1 MSDLLRKGR
10 LASRRDDVVKFT
22 SSIKD
27 DIRIATA
34 VLEINKAHT
43 VMLMEQD
50 IISREDGVKLLKAL
64 HSVVLKSRYD
74 ERIED
79 IHMYIEEE
87 VFKIIGTEKG
97 GNLHVAKSRNDQVAT
112 AIRMKLRQELIE
124 IEKTI
129 VCLQKALID
138 LAKDNTETIVI
149 GHTHIQPAQPVTFGH
164 QLISYIDSFQRDF
177 DRIKEAYLRI
187 NRSPMG
193 ACALATTSFPISR
206 EKVTE
211 LLGFEG
217 ILENSIDAIGTRD
230 FLIEA
235 MWCHT
240 VLAIDVGRIVEDLLL
255 WSSYHFDMLELPND
269 FASTSSIM
277 PQKKNPD
284 ILEVIRARMKLV
296 IGYFTTCIN
305 TIIGLPSSY
314 NLDFQEVTPLLWAS
328 MDQILEC
335 LSMLSKLIPNVHIK
349 REVTLKK
356 ALESLSTS
364 TELANVIVRKYGVP
378 FRTAHNIVG
387 GIAKHLVDKGFDHSM
402 VTPKLISSISKEI
415 CDLDLKMDEKDVK
428 SALDPKE
435 FVKAHNVIGGPSPT
449 EVKRAIMMRTKWID
463 VSKNW
468 IEKSEL
474 ELKNA
479 NDKLGR
485 AIDLLTLKD

>member
-10 LASRRDDVVKFT
+10 LASRRDDVIKFT

-27 DIRIATA
+27 DVRIAPA

-43 VMLMEQD
+43 IMLVEQD
-50 IISREDGVKLLKAL
+50 IICREDGVKLLKAL
-64 HSVVLKSRYD
+64 LNVVLKARYD

-87 VFKIIGTEKG
+87 VIKIIGTEKG

-124 IEKTI
+124 VEKTI

-138 LAKDNTETIVI
+138 LAKDNTETILL

-164 QLISYIDSFQRDF
+164 QLISYIDSFRRDF
-177 DRIKEAYLRI
+177 DRIKEVYPRI
-187 NRSPMG
+187 NMSPMG

-206 EKVTE
+206 EKVAE

-217 ILENSIDAIGTRD
+217 VLENSIDAIGTRD

-255 WSSYHFDMLELPND
+255 WSSYHFNMLELPND

-284 ILEVIRARMKLV
+284 LLEVIRARMKLV
-296 IGYFTTCIN
+296 VGYFTTCIN

-335 LSMLSKLIPNVHIK
+335 VSMLSKLIPNVRIK
-349 REVTLKK
+349 REATLKK
-356 ALESLSTS
+356 AVESLSTS
-364 TELANVIVRKYGVP
+364 TELANVMVRKYGVP

-387 GIAKHLVDKGFDHSM
+387 GIAKHLVDKGFDYSM
-402 VTPKLISSISKEI
+402 ITPELISSISQEI
-415 CDLDLKMDEKDVK
+415 CDLDLNMDVKDVK
-428 SALDPKE
+428 FALDPKG
-435 FVKAHNVIGGPSPT
+435 FVNAHNVIGGPSPT
-449 EVKRAIMMRTKWID
+449 KVKRAIIMRSKWLD

-468 IEKSEL
+468 IEKAERK
-474 ELKNA
+474 LKNA
-479 NDKLGR
+479 NDKLDR
-485 AIDLLTLKD
+485 AIDLLTSKD